1 MITIAVVGGGYAGLN
16 TVKALYKQLA
26 GAEKNAVRL
35 VLIDKHPYHF
45 RKVMLFKEA
54 VDGAVL
60 HIPFAEILEPGI
72 EFLQAS
78 LVAVDPLTRKIRY
91 DTPAGTGVLMYD
103 KLVLALGSSIVETPP
118 ELGGIS
124 LHSVENARRV
134 RQEMTACLRR
144 AKETADAAQRK
155 KLLSVA
161 VVGGGITGMETAAEL
176 SHWLRKEARL
186 ARLDPSLVSVTLIN
200 AAKRLLPGK
209 PEKFR
214 SVIERTLT
222 DVGVR
227 IVNGTKAVRHAD
239 GRVELDNGQS
249 LDAAVCVWTLG
260 LRANPLIRT
269 LGLPTDDKGRLVV
282 DAQYRLHG
290 DRNVYAIGDNAKI
303 VDPDTGA
310 EDEMTCKEAVA
321 QATRLARVIK
331 ADLEGK
337 SAPRHKSY
345 IPLYCVGLGPE
356 RGVFWF
362 RPWGKQLDV
371 IFTGKLGLKLRH
383 ATWNIPSFYT
393 GKVVKRLQAV
403 DRRTERLTN
412 VP

>member
-1 MITIAVVGGGYAGLN
+1 MKTIAIVGGGYAGLN
-16 TVKALYKQLA
+16 AAQALRKRLA
-26 GAEKNAVRL
+26 DQGKDAYRL

-60 HIPFAEILEPGI
+60 HIPFADILAPGI

-78 LVAVDPLTRKIRY
+78 LTAVDPSTRKIRY
-91 DTPAGTGVLMYD
+91 ETPSGPGFLMYD
-103 KLVLALGSSIVETPP
+103 KLVLALGSSIAEAPA

-124 LHSVENARRV
+124 LHSVDQARRV

-144 AKETADAAQRK
+144 AKATTDAAERR

-161 VVGGGITGMETAAEL
+161 VVGGGITGIETASEL
-176 SHWLRKEARL
+176 SHWLRKEAR
-186 ARLDPSLVSVTLIN
+186 AANLDPSLVAVTLIN

-214 SVIERTLT
+214 SAIERTLT

-227 IVNGTKAVRHAD
+227 IVHGAKALRHAD
-239 GRVELDNGQS
+239 GRVELDDGQTLS
-249 LDAAVCVWTLG
+249 AAVCVWTLG
-260 LRANPLIRT
+260 LRANPLVRA

-282 DAQYRLHG
+282 DAHYRLRG
-290 DRNVYAIGDNAKI
+290 ERNVYAIGDNAKI
-303 VDPDTGA
+303 VDPVTGA

-321 QATRLARVIK
+321 QATRLARIVQ
-331 ADLEGK
+331 ADLDGK
-337 SAPRHKSY
+337 PAPRHKRY

-362 RPWGKQLDV
+362 RPWGKEIDV
-371 IFTGKLGLKLRH
+371 VLTGALGRKLRQV
-383 ATWNIPSFYT
+383 TWNIPSYFT
-393 GKVVKRLQAV
+393 GRVAKRLQAAE
-403 DRRTERLTN
+403 RRSERLTN
-412 VP
+412 IP